1 MKKIFLFVG
10 LALLS
15 MSLTP
20 QAGTD
25 EIVNAFKSLDADRIG
40 QYFDEFIDLK
50 LPQKEELKNI
60 GRNQTTITLKGFLK
74 ENAINGF
81 EKLSE
86 RELGSTKYCTGKLT
100 NAGKGFNVTVMMRAM
115 KDGRY
120 QIITLRI
127 S

>member
-15 MSLTP
+15 MSFTL

-25 EIVNAFKSLDADRIG
+25 EIVNAFKSADADRIG

-50 LPQKEELKNI
+50 LPQKDELKNV
-60 GRNQTTITLKGFLK
+60 GRNQATISVKGFLK
-74 ENAINGF
+74 ENGINGF
-81 EKLSE
+81 DKLSE
-86 RELGSTKYCTGKLT
+86 RELGSTKYLTGKLL
-100 NAGKGFNVTVMMRAM
+100 NGGKGFNATVMMRSS
-115 KDGRY
+115 KDGHY

-127 S
+127 N